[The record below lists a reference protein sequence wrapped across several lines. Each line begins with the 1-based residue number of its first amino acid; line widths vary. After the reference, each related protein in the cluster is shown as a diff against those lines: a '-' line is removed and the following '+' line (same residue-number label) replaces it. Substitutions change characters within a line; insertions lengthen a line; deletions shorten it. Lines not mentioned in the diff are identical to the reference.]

1 MVTGAPKKIRGGFLL
16 RLHGNADRSCGFA
29 FDADTG
35 KVIADLT
42 RADVIAELEA
52 MAIGL
57 SGARLFVNM
66 KTLKQIGNI
75 DRNKKSFQRHL
86 RIRIQ

>member
-42 RADVIAELEA
+42 RVDVN
-52 MAIGL
+52 
-57 SGARLFVNM
+57 SGARGDGHRTVRREIVCEHEDSKAN
-66 KTLKQIGNI
+66 
-75 DRNKKSFQRHL
+75 REY
-86 RIRIQ
+86 